1 MNDAEIVTQSDTN
14 RRWTLGCV
22 IPAMVVPLSAALLY
36 YVLWAGTRAAM
47 VVYTATK
54 AFTLLWPIFVAFV
67 IEDSRFE
74 RRRPDWKKHWAAL
87 PLGVATGLLI
97 AASIV
102 GMYALT
108 PLGNYARAFADE
120 AATKASDMRI
130 GEPVRYV
137 TFAVFLAALHSLIE
151 EFFWRWYVF
160 GRLIKVVPRSAAYFL
175 ASLAF
180 AGHHYVVLACCFSAT
195 GTLVFGT
202 CVGIGGG
209 LWCWMYRRQS
219 TLAGSW
225 ISHALVDAAI
235 LYIGYKL
242 IFA

>member
-1 MNDAEIVTQSDTN
+1 MLIGGLITGAYLIPPVGEMVRTQATA
-14 RRWTLGCV
+14 
-22 IPAMVVPLSAALLY
+22 IAAKT
-36 YVLWAGTRAAM
+36 AQMGINGPTR
-47 VVYTATK
+47 Y
-54 AFTLLWPIFVAFV
+54 VAFCLV
-67 IEDSRFE
+67 L
-74 RRRPDWKKHWAAL
+74 A
-87 PLGVATGLLI
+87 GV
-97 AASIV
+97 
-102 GMYALT
+102 
-108 PLGNYARAFADE
+108 
-120 AATKASDMRI
+120 
-130 GEPVRYV
+130 
-137 TFAVFLAALHSLIE
+137 HSLIE